1 MTAATPARHTFVLSD
16 LHISDVEVAD
26 PRRPLW
32 RRYKHA
38 GSHAD
43 PRLLA
48 LLTHIRGLAAG
59 EPSELILN
67 GDVFD
72 FDSILSRPA
81 VAGGWRTSWLE
92 RARGLAP
99 EEAKSCWK
107 LHRILEH
114 HRELIDAL
122 RAWVQDG
129 HTLIFVIGN
138 HDLELHWPSAQRILL
153 DAIGGP
159 TPDAVRVCAWFV
171 RCGDTLVTHGNQLDD
186 YCVCQDPL
194 HPYVEVRGVP
204 RVRSPFGNLAGKLI
218 LNGMGL
224 FNPHV
229 DDSFIKPPME
239 YLRFFFQHIARTQ
252 PFVLWSWLW
261 AATATLVLT
270 LDEGFRPAIRDPRTL
285 AAREE
290 READKARVSTGV
302 LRALQAASVH
312 SAVFSP
318 WKLARELWLD
328 RLLLLLLVAFLV
340 IEVGS
345 TLHLLGGPA
354 GIGAQIALALLLP
367 PFLLYAWSVRS
378 NVAEADAELR
388 AGAVQLAMLCGARR
402 VIMGHTHVLRRDVIQ
417 GIEYLNTGH
426 WAPAWR
432 DLECTVPVGLNGF
445 AWLQTREDGSS
456 NAELRVFEGGSSTP
470 VTERPP
476 PRPVR
481 ARPAWVERLRGATT
495 RQPGSVKL
503 TP

>member
-1 MTAATPARHTFVLSD
+1 MTDATSTRQTFVLSD
-16 LHISDVEVAD
+16 LHISDVEAED

-32 RRYKHA
+32 RRYKQPGAHPDA
-38 GSHAD
+38 
-43 PRLLA
+43 RLLK
-48 LLTHIRGLAAG
+48 LLAHFRELAAG
-59 EPSELILN
+59 RPAELILN

-72 FDSILSRPA
+72 FDSVLVRPA
-81 VAGGWRTSWLE
+81 EKLWRTSWLE

-107 LHRILEH
+107 LHRILESH
-114 HRELIDAL
+114 LALLDGL
-122 RAWVQDG
+122 RAWVRDG
-129 HTLIFVIGN
+129 NTLVFIIGN

-153 DAIGGP
+153 DAIPGP
-159 TPDAVRVCAWFV
+159 EPDAVRVCAWFI

-194 HPYVEVRGVP
+194 HPFVAVRGVP

-229 DDSFIKPPME
+229 DDSFIKPPLE

-261 AATATLVLT
+261 GATATLFVT
-270 LDEGFRPAIRDPRTL
+270 LDEGFRPALRDPRTL
-285 AAREE
+285 VAREE
-290 READKARVSTGV
+290 DEARKARVSPAV

-328 RLLLLLLVAFLV
+328 RLLLFVLVFFLAWQVGSALHFVADAGKIGALVA
-340 IEVGS
+340 
-345 TLHLLGGPA
+345 
-354 GIGAQIALALLLP
+354 LAVLMP

-378 NVAEADAELR
+378 NVAESYAEMR
-388 AGAVQLAMLCGARR
+388 AGAAQLAMLCGARR
-402 VIMGHTHVLRRDVIQ
+402 VVMGHTHILRRDVVQ
-417 GIEYLNTGH
+417 GVEYLNTGH

-445 AWLQTREDGSS
+445 VWLRPAEPGRYE
-456 NAELRVFEGGSSTP
+456 AELHVFDR
-470 VTERPP
+470 ER
-476 PRPVR
+476 
-481 ARPAWVERLRGATT
+481 
-495 RQPGSVKL
+495 
-503 TP
+503 